1 MSEWSELLRAFFC
14 PHCKAQPGEPCRTVS
29 GRTAT
34 QEHSSR
40 SEPVRAAW
48 TLGYLEGR
56 GDLAAEYLR
65 AIQGDLNDRE
75 RFHRR
80 ALRAIEEA
88 EARS

>member
-14 PHCKAQPGEPCRTVS
+14 LRCKAQPGEPCRTVS
-29 GRTAT
+29 GRAAK
-34 QEHSSR
+34 QEHRSR
-40 SEPVRAAW
+40 SEPVYAAW
-48 TLGYLEGR
+48 ALGYREGR

-65 AIQGDLNDRE
+65 AVEGNARE

-80 ALRAIEEA
+80 AVEEV